1 VGSDGAPG
9 AARRLAVV
17 GVSLNDTCGVRDHA
31 TLLADELA
39 REGVSCELHWLLRH
53 ERSLSRSRS
62 EVGAWTRR
70 LAAELARERPDAVLL
85 HYSVFSYSH
94 RGVPVFV
101 APVLAALRSAE
112 IPVVAFMHEL
122 AYPWGPGGTR
132 GHVWALTQRVALRP
146 LIAASASVIV
156 TADFRAQWLTSQR
169 WTARRRVIV
178 APVFS
183 TLPAPTPAPAPESP
197 PAPAALPTPESPP
210 ALAPASP
217 VPAPDHA
224 DAVVGVFGYS
234 YEGAAMT
241 LILDA
246 VRELRRRGRPVR
258 LSLLGAPGASS
269 PAGAAWSAAARARG
283 VGDAVE
289 FSGRLPAQALSDALA
304 ACNVLVF
311 ADASGPSSRKTTLAA
326 SLASGVPVVA
336 IDGPHAWA
344 QLVSRDV
351 AEVVRPASDALVDAI
366 ARLLA
371 DDAERRALGTRGR
384 EFAER
389 EMSVQSTAAAV
400 RTLVDEALSRRR
412 S

>member
-1 VGSDGAPG
+1 VGSGGAPG

-31 TLLADELA
+31 TLLADELV

-62 EVGAWTRR
+62 EVGAWTRQ
-70 LAAELARERPDAVLL
+70 LATELARDRPDAVLL

-122 AYPWGPGGTR
+122 AYPWGPGGPR
-132 GHVWALTQRVALRP
+132 GRVWALTQRVALRP

-156 TADFRAQWLTSQR
+156 TADFRAQWLTTRR
-169 WTARRRVIV
+169 WTPRRRVIV

-183 TLPAPTPAPAPESP
+183 TLPAPTPALAAAATPAPTSLPAPASP
-197 PAPAALPTPESPP
+197 PAPAS
-210 ALAPASP
+210 LAP
-217 VPAPDHA
+217 VPDHA
-224 DAVVGVFGYS
+224 EAAVGVFGYS

-269 PAGAAWSAAARARG
+269 PAGVAWSDAARARG

-304 ACNVLVF
+304 ACDVLVF

-351 AEVVRPASDALVDAI
+351 AEVVQPASDALVDAI

-371 DDAERRALGTRGR
+371 DDAERRALGARGR

-400 RTLVDEALSRRR
+400 RTLIDEALGAHRR